1 MSEPTLTSDQS
12 ILFINL
18 DETDLLPQIIPKF
31 SLSFLTQ
38 VPFGR
43 VKLHVVQS
51 EEELS
56 EVEESLIE
64 RSGFEKFFDERGGE
78 GFFAFEVRG
87 ESGEDRRFPAPDD

>member
-18 DETDLLPQIIPKF
+18 DETDLLPQVIPKF
-31 SLSFLTQ
+31 SLTFLTQ

-51 EEELS
+51 EEELA

-64 RSGFEKFFDERGGE
+64 RSGFEKFLNERGGE
-78 GFFAFEVRG
+78 GFFAFEMRG